1 MSVKIKPLVQKYSP
15 RWWKAQITQSEERR
29 RKFIE
34 TAEESI
40 RVYNAQKQVGIL
52 NDAER
57 RLNVWWYCINTL
69 LPAYY
74 SSTPKAE
81 VNLRKRTGGIPYELG
96 SVILER
102 NTQFV
107 MDTHFD
113 FDKVGY
119 NAALQFLL
127 TGQSV
132 LWARYAAKFET
143 VFEEMAVIKDP
154 SGQLIDGMGR
164 PYTGDTEILQPGE
177 GNILVASMEVEKKIS
192 EKALLDVIQYNDY
205 NCSDARSEDEIEWQS
220 RRAFLDRSQAEQLFG
235 RDVADDLVYDSFP
248 EVMKKDLA
256 RKEDKFE
263 GKAEL
268 HEIWCE
274 STNKVY
280 WLQKSGEKCIVES
293 SEPPTKFEK
302 FYPCSVIRQ
311 SADPDSV
318 VPVSDYAHVRDQ
330 ILEVE
335 RLTTRIHAVTQAIR
349 TNFLYDAAMG
359 PTVEQ
364 LFAGDLKGTPIINW
378 PSYKGRGGLQA
389 GVEFYPVEPFVNA
402 LNVLQGAR
410 SAALQQLYE
419 TLKVSDLLRGTSE
432 QYKSATANRL
442 ENQWSSMGLIVRQNQ
457 FSKFISDAINNLST
471 IIAEQFEEETILD
484 VGDAD
489 QLISES
495 LLLPPTPP
503 EKPQMPMLGGMPPEE
518 GEGMPEMPEGMEA
531 QMPGNPEAQIEAME
545 AEIMELLRDN
555 KKRSYRIQVASD
567 SMVAID
573 QQQQQQEGAALIQTA
588 GQFFDQMRG
597 LVDQY
602 PPLIQFSIALFQN
615 MIKRMKGGKELDG
628 IFTKAMQQIGEIAK
642 AKEEAAKQPPPP
654 DPTTLEVQGR
664 LQIAQVES
672 QAKIQV
678 MQMEMQDKA
687 TKNQLAYQEQQ
698 LKMQRDQL
706 AAQLD
711 VQKQQTDEYFK
722 QQELAL
728 AQQDIQV
735 KQSAVQVDML
745 KVQAMSAS
753 DANKQAIQQETNRMA
768 QILEIQKLELEQ
780 MRMRLSESEK
790 LMEERRLAHEQQLD
804 RVRVQMDAIE
814 RTPAQSIM
822 FQSEKPVIIEREKKK
837 ARKRKGKII
846 TDETGNPVGI
856 EIEDQD

>member
-1 MSVKIKPLVQKYSP
+1 MSVKIKPLIQKYSP

-81 VNLRKRTGGIPYELG
+81 VNLRKRTGGLPYELG

-132 LWARYAAKFET
+132 LWARYVAKFET
-143 VFEEMAVIKDP
+143 VLEEIAVIQDP
-154 SGQLIDGMGR
+154 TGQLIDGMGR
-164 PYTGDTEILQPGE
+164 PYTGDTKILQPGE
-177 GNILVASMEVEKKIS
+177 GNILSASMEVEKKVS

-235 RDVADDLVYDSFP
+235 RDVANDLVYDSFP

-274 STNKVY
+274 ATNKVY
-280 WLQKSGEKCIVES
+280 WLQKTGEKAIIES

-410 SAALQQLYE
+410 GAALQQLYE
-419 TLKVSDLLRGTSE
+419 TMKVSDLLRGTSE

-442 ENQWSSMGLIVRQNQ
+442 ENQWSSLGLVVRQNM
-457 FSKFISDAINNLST
+457 FSKFISDGISNLGT
-471 IIAEQFEEETILD
+471 IVAEQFDPETILEI
-484 VGDAD
+484 GDAD
-489 QLISES
+489 ALIEPTIYI
-495 LLLPPTPP
+495 PPAPPMPEMTP
-503 EKPQMPMLGGMPPEE
+503 EGMPP
-518 GEGMPEMPEGMEA
+518 MAPPPAPDPLQKIDEMK
-531 QMPGNPEAQIEAME
+531 QQI
-545 AEIMELLRDN
+545 IGLLRDN
-555 KKRSYRIQVASD
+555 KKRSYRIQIATD
-567 SMVAID
+567 SMIAID
-573 QQQQQQEGAALIQTA
+573 QQQQQQDGAMLIEQA

-602 PPLIQFSIALFQN
+602 PPLLDFSISLFQN

-628 IFTKAMQQIGEIAK
+628 IFTKAMQQVGEIAK

-706 AAQLD
+706 TSQLD
-711 VQKQQTDEYFK
+711 IQKQQTEEYFK

-728 AQQDIQV
+728 AQQEIQV

-745 KVQAMSAS
+745 KVQAMAES
-753 DANKQAIQQETNRMA
+753 DANKQAIQQETNRMS

-780 MRMRLSESEK
+780 MRVRLAESEK
-790 LMEERRLAHEQQLD
+790 LMEERRLASEQQLE
-804 RVRVQMDAIE
+804 RVRMSMETIQNRSIE
-814 RTPAQSIM
+814 QPKQE
-822 FQSEKPVIIEREKKK
+822 QKPIVIQNIIPK
-837 ARKRKGKII
+837 AGRRKGMIG
-846 TDETGNPVGI
+846 TDDMGNTTLSI
-856 EIEDQD
+856 QDDEDENED

>member
-1 MSVKIKPLVQKYSP
+1 M
-15 RWWKAQITQSEERR
+15 
-29 RKFIE
+29 
-34 TAEESI
+34 
-40 RVYNAQKQVGIL
+40 
-52 NDAER
+52 
-57 RLNVWWYCINTL
+57 
-69 LPAYY
+69 
-74 SSTPKAE
+74 
-81 VNLRKRTGGIPYELG
+81 
-96 SVILER
+96 
-102 NTQFV
+102 
-107 MDTHFD
+107 
-113 FDKVGY
+113 
-119 NAALQFLL
+119 
-127 TGQSV
+127 
-132 LWARYAAKFET
+132 
-143 VFEEMAVIKDP
+143 
-154 SGQLIDGMGR
+154 
-164 PYTGDTEILQPGE
+164 
-177 GNILVASMEVEKKIS
+177 ASMEVEKKVS

-235 RDVADDLVYDSFP
+235 RDVANDLVYDSFP

-274 STNKVY
+274 ATNKVY
-280 WLQKSGEKCIVES
+280 WLQKTGEKAIIES

-410 SAALQQLYE
+410 GAALQQLYE
-419 TLKVSDLLRGTSE
+419 TMKVSDLLRGTSE

-442 ENQWSSMGLIVRQNQ
+442 ENQWSSLGLVVRQNM
-457 FSKFISDAINNLST
+457 FSKFISDGISNLGT
-471 IIAEQFEEETILD
+471 IVAEQFDPETILEI
-484 VGDAD
+484 GDAD
-489 QLISES
+489 ALIEPTIYI
-495 LLLPPTPP
+495 PPAPPMPEMTP
-503 EKPQMPMLGGMPPEE
+503 EGMPP
-518 GEGMPEMPEGMEA
+518 MAPPPAPDPLQKIDEMK
-531 QMPGNPEAQIEAME
+531 QQI
-545 AEIMELLRDN
+545 IGLLRDN
-555 KKRSYRIQVASD
+555 KKRSYRIQIATD
-567 SMVAID
+567 SMIAID
-573 QQQQQQEGAALIQTA
+573 QQQQQQDGAMLIEQA

-602 PPLIQFSIALFQN
+602 PPLLDFSISLFQN

-628 IFTKAMQQIGEIAK
+628 IFTKAMQQVGEIAK

-706 AAQLD
+706 SAQLD
-711 VQKQQTDEYFK
+711 IQKQQTEEYFK

-728 AQQDIQV
+728 AQQEIQV
-735 KQSAVQVDML
+735 KQSSVQVDML
-745 KVQAMSAS
+745 KVQAMAES
-753 DANKQAIQQETNRMA
+753 DANKQAIQQETNRMS

-780 MRMRLSESEK
+780 MRVRLAESEK
-790 LMEERRLAHEQQLD
+790 LMEERRLASEQQLE
-804 RVRVQMDAIE
+804 RVRMSMETIQNRSIE
-814 RTPAQSIM
+814 QPKQE
-822 FQSEKPVIIEREKKK
+822 QKPIVIQNIIPK
-837 ARKRKGKII
+837 AGRRKGMIG
-846 TDETGNPVGI
+846 TDDMGNTTLSI
-856 EIEDQD
+856 QDDEDENED